1 MHFSSPPWKGVTG
14 VTYKNATNLYNTA
27 KPLTKPCTTL
37 TKHCHQIVQSD
48 KNIKSRFINNNLN
61 VQGCTILNKHCT
73 IQFDNVVQHQEK

>member
-37 TKHCHQIVQSD
+37 TKHFHQIVQSE
-48 KNIKSRFINNNLN
+48 KNIKSGLLLLTPTEHDRFEHYDGNLR
-61 VQGCTILNKHCT
+61 K
-73 IQFDNVVQHQEK
+73 ES